1 MRSGITLILKRDTHA
16 LWVMQEGYD
25 VVLFYD
31 VTGVE
36 RVPSNSA
43 RFPVIVFHNG
53 KSIGLIWNVVEIKE
67 VW

>member
-1 MRSGITLILKRDTHA
+1 MMSGITLILKRDTTA

-36 RVPSNSA
+36 RLLQGSGP
-43 RFPVIVFHNG
+43 FPVSVLRRGKNLGIV
-53 KSIGLIWNVVEIKE
+53 WDVVEIRE